1 MTNEELIAWV
11 ASEGTRLDEAL
22 ARFTE
27 ETKDAGFESLAER
40 CDALLDAIRQFHDAV
55 AGDEA
60 APAGDTGDDGRR

>member
-11 ASEGTRLDEAL
+11 TTEGTRLDEAL

-40 CDALLDAIRQFHDAV
+40 CDALLGAIRQFHDAG
-55 AGDEA
+55 AGDQA
-60 APAGDTGDDGRR
+60 APADDARDDGHP